1 MHRDQPKYEV
11 TKTTTYDWVDE
22 PGSAEGGRRRRMRGR
37 MRERNGPIQGG
48 RGHGHGWEG
57 HRRGGRMRR
66 GEIRTALLAV
76 LAEAPGHGYEVM
88 QRLEEKSGGVWR
100 PSPGSVYPTL
110 QLLEDEGLVR
120 STERDGKR
128 VYELTD
134 EGRAEATRRTE
145 EAGGDPFAADRVASV
160 YGQLREN
167 GMSLLQA
174 IRQIARTGN
183 EAQVQQ
189 ASEIVRDA
197 RKQLYRL
204 LADD

>member
-1 MHRDQPKYEV
+1 
-11 TKTTTYDWVDE
+11 
-22 PGSAEGGRRRRMRGR
+22 
-37 MRERNGPIQGG
+37 MRERNGPIHGG
-48 RGHGHGWEG
+48 RGHWEG

-66 GEIRTALLAV
+66 GEIRTAVLAV

-145 EAGGDPFAADRVASV
+145 EAGGDLFAADRVASV